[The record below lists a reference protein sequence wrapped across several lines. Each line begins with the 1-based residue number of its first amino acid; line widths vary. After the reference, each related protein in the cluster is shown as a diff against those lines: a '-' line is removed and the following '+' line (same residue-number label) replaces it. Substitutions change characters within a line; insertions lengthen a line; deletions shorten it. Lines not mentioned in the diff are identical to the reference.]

1 MTNEKGSSIHPYEP
15 FIPKDATRLI
25 IGSIPPARFCA
36 NPRVLQEVDVD
47 FYYGSYENAFWR
59 IMADVSGINLS
70 FMNSQDAVA
79 QRKRLLESIG
89 VGIMDIV
96 KSCNRKGGSAL
107 DKDLSIV
114 ECFPLCQILKDHPT
128 VDTLIYTSSYVKSQ
142 VNKCLKSWHSI
153 DPQNP
158 RLQSVMINS
167 RQYKV
172 VILYSPSPTALRGMG
187 KGGAEKRMEQYKAI
201 FKARVVD

>member
-25 IGSIPPARFCA
+25 IGSIPPVRYCTI
-36 NPRVLQEVDVD
+36 PKVLKQVDVD
-47 FYYGSYENAFWR
+47 FYYGSDDNAFWR

-96 KSCNRKGGSAL
+96 KSCNRKGESAL
-107 DKDLSIV
+107 DTDLAIV
-114 ECFPLCQILKDHPT
+114 EYFPLSQILKEHPT
-128 VDTLIYTSSYVKSQ
+128 VDTLIYTSTYVKSQ
-142 VNKCLKSWHSI
+142 VNTYLKSWHSI
-153 DPQNP
+153 DPHNP
-158 RLQSVMINS
+158 RLQSVIING
-167 RQYKV
+167 RRYKV

-201 FKARVVD
+201 FKIKHK

>member
-25 IGSIPPARFCA
+25 IGSIPPVRYCTI
-36 NPRVLQEVDVD
+36 PKVLKQVDVD
-47 FYYGSYENAFWR
+47 FYYGSDDNAFWR
-59 IMADVSGINLS
+59 IMADVSGINLP

-96 KSCNRKGGSAL
+96 KSCNRKGESAL
-107 DKDLSIV
+107 DTDLAIV
-114 ECFPLCQILKDHPT
+114 EYFPLSQILKEHPT
-128 VDTLIYTSSYVKSQ
+128 VDTLIYTSTYVKSQ
-142 VNKCLKSWHSI
+142 VNTYLKSWHSI
-153 DPQNP
+153 DPHNP
-158 RLQSVMINS
+158 RLQSVIING
-167 RQYKV
+167 RRYKV

-201 FKARVVD
+201 FKIRQ

>member
-25 IGSIPPARFCA
+25 IGSIPPVRYCTI
-36 NPRVLQEVDVD
+36 PKVLKQVDVD
-47 FYYGSYENAFWR
+47 FYYGSDDNAFWR
-59 IMADVSGINLS
+59 IMADVSGINLP

-114 ECFPLCQILKDHPT
+114 EYFPLSQILKDHPT

-142 VNKCLKSWHSI
+142 VNKYLKSYHSI
-153 DPQNP
+153 DKKNP
-158 RLQSVMINS
+158 RLQSVMINGK
-167 RQYKV
+167 RYRV
-172 VILYSPSPTALRGMG
+172 VILFSPSPTALRGMG

-201 FKARVVD
+201 FKIRQ